1 MKTILVPTDFSK
13 SAENALYYAIEMAKK
28 DHAKIILLHA
38 SHVYAPEYII
48 PMDILK
54 NEYEK
59 EHIKNELLAKKE
71 LIKIAH
77 TGNIECEYIDT
88 DQEII
93 NGIVK
98 TIDEK
103 KIDMVIMGTKG
114 SKTVLDE
121 LFGSNTS
128 KLIQRSNVPVI
139 AVPENYTSREIKKI
153 TYATAFYSTDVKAI
167 KRIVEIAKLYNA
179 QVNILHVI
187 SDEMNYAREKDQLR
201 NFMNEVNR
209 KINYTNLSFQLYQGK
224 TISDG
229 IEKYIHSNDTNIMV
243 MSTQQ
248 RNFFER
254 LFQKSNTKKAVL
266 NSEIPLMAIHHLPAK
281 SIKLFN

>member
-13 SAENALYYAIEMAKK
+13 SAENALYYAIELAKK
-28 DHAKIILLHA
+28 DNAKIILLHA
-38 SHVYAPEYII
+38 SHIYAPEYII

-59 EHIKNELLAKKE
+59 EHIKNELQAKKE
-71 LIKIAH
+71 LIKIANA
-77 TGNIECEYIDT
+77 GNIQCEYIDT

-93 NGIVK
+93 NGIEK

-114 SKTVLDE
+114 SQNVLNE

-167 KRIVEIAKLYNA
+167 KRIVEIAKLYHA

-187 SDEMNYAREKDQLR
+187 SEDMNYASEKDQLR

-209 KINYTNLSFQLYQGK
+209 KINYQNISFQLFQGK
-224 TISDG
+224 TVSDG
-229 IEKYIHSNDTNIMV
+229 LDKYIKSNDTNIMV

-254 LFQKSNTKKAVL
+254 LFQKSNTKKVAL
-266 NSEIPLMAIHHLPAK
+266 HSEIPLMAIHHVPAK
-281 SIKLFN
+281 SIKIFN

>member
-13 SAENALYYAIEMAKK
+13 SAENALYYAIELAKK
-28 DHAKIILLHA
+28 NHAKIILLHA
-38 SHVYAPEYII
+38 SHINATDYII

-54 NEYEK
+54 NEHEK
-59 EHIKNELLAKKE
+59 EDVKNDLLAKKE
-71 LIKIAH
+71 LIKIEHA
-77 TGNIECEYIDT
+77 GNIECEYIDT
-88 DQEII
+88 DQEVI

-114 SKTVLDE
+114 SQNILNE

-167 KRIVEIAKLYNA
+167 KRIVEIAKLYHA

-187 SDEMNYAREKDQLR
+187 SDDMNYATEKDQFR
-201 NFMNEVNR
+201 NFMNEVNQ
-209 KINYTNLSFQLYQGK
+209 KINYQNISFQIIQGK
-224 TISDG
+224 NVTDG
-229 IEKYIHSNDTNIMV
+229 IENYIKTNDTNIMV

-254 LFQKSNTKKAVL
+254 LFQKSNTKKVAL
-266 NSEIPLMAIHHLPAK
+266 NSEIPLMAIHHLPVK
-281 SIKLFN
+281 SIKFFN

>member
-1 MKTILVPTDFSK
+1 MKTILVPTDFTK
-13 SAENALYYAIEMAKK
+13 TAENALYYAIELAKK
-28 DHAKIILLHA
+28 DNAKIILLHA
-38 SHVYAPEYII
+38 SHIYAPEYII

-59 EHIKNELLAKKE
+59 ENIKNELQAKKE

-88 DQEII
+88 DQEVI

-114 SKTVLDE
+114 SHNVLNE
-121 LFGSNTS
+121 LFGTNTS

-153 TYATAFYSTDVKAI
+153 TYATAFYSTDIKAI
-167 KRIVEIAKLYNA
+167 KRIVEIARLYRA

-187 SDEMNYAREKDQLR
+187 SEDMNYASEKDKLQ
-201 NFMNEVNR
+201 NFMNEINR
-209 KINYTNLSFQLYQGK
+209 KINYQNFSFQ
-224 TISDG
+224 
-229 IEKYIHSNDTNIMV
+229 
-243 MSTQQ
+243 
-248 RNFFER
+248 
-254 LFQKSNTKKAVL
+254 
-266 NSEIPLMAIHHLPAK
+266 
-281 SIKLFN
+281 

>member
-13 SAENALYYAIEMAKK
+13 SAENALYYAIELAKK
-28 DHAKIILLHA
+28 NHAKIILLHA
-38 SHVYAPEYII
+38 SHINATDYII

-54 NEYEK
+54 NEHEK
-59 EHIKNELLAKKE
+59 EDVKNDLLAKKE
-71 LIKIAH
+71 LIKIEHA
-77 TGNIECEYIDT
+77 GNIECEYIDT
-88 DQEII
+88 DQEVI

-114 SKTVLDE
+114 SQNILNE

-167 KRIVEIAKLYNA
+167 KRIVEIAKLYHA

-187 SDEMNYAREKDQLR
+187 SDDMNYATEKDQFR
-201 NFMNEVNR
+201 NFMNEVNQ
-209 KINYTNLSFQLYQGK
+209 KINYQNISFQIIQGK
-224 TISDG
+224 NVTDG
-229 IEKYIHSNDTNIMV
+229 IENYIKTNDTNIMV

-254 LFQKSNTKKAVL
+254 LFQKSNTKKVAL
-266 NSEIPLMAIHHLPAK
+266 NSEIPLMAIHHLPVKSAK
-281 SIKLFN
+281 IFN